1 MKKLLSFVLFFLVGS
16 TLYAGGYRVSLQGQK
31 QLAMGHTGVAV
42 ISSAE
47 SVFFN
52 PAGISFL
59 DGKMNFSLG
68 ASGIIASTIYE
79 NKEYGYAHETEAG
92 LGTPFNFYAT
102 YKANDWLSFG
112 LGVYTPYGS
121 SVEWEK
127 DWAGSHL
134 VNNIDLKAIYVQP
147 TVAIKVSDKFSI
159 GGGPIYVNGGVTL
172 NKNVSQNIQNTEG
185 ERTNVTLEE
194 KGVSA
199 WGYTLGFM
207 LRPIEKLNIGVN
219 YKSKIVMKVEGGDA
233 DFENQSNSIPSNF
246 SDGKFNAELPLPAE
260 FTIGLSYEF
269 CDKFLFAFDYNF
281 AQWSAYEALV
291 VDFDNGTPSTPTSVN
306 ARNYKDSD
314 TFRFG
319 LQYEATKKI
328 TARAGIYFDES
339 PVRDG
344 YFAPETPRNDSV
356 GYTAGLS
363 YKVNDKLSID
373 LSFLYLHFDEV
384 ENSYEYYNDP
394 VSGQNAPFSGTYK
407 SSVIAPGIGLSYK
420 L

>member
-16 TLYAGGYRVSLQGQK
+16 TLYAGGYRVALQGQK

-52 PAGISFL
+52 PAGMSFL

-68 ASGIIASTIYE
+68 VSGIMAETRFE
-79 NKEYGYAHETEAG
+79 NKEFGYANNTESG
-92 LGTPFNFYAT
+92 LATPFNFYAT

-127 DWAGSHL
+127 DWSGSHL
-134 VNNIDLKAIYVQP
+134 VNNIDLKAIFVQP
-147 TVAIKVSDKFSI
+147 TVAVKVSDKFSI
-159 GGGPIYVNGGVTL
+159 GGGPIYVNGSVTF
-172 NKNVSQNIQNTEG
+172 NKNLNRTLSDINGN
-185 ERTNVTLEE
+185 RTNATVEQ
-194 KGVSA
+194 KGISA

-207 LRPIEKLNIGVN
+207 LKPIEKLNIGFN
-219 YKSKIVMKVEGGDA
+219 YRSKIIMQAENGDA
-233 DFENQSNSIPSNF
+233 TFENVPNSLPGDFSNGS
-246 SDGKFNAELPLPAE
+246 FNAELPLPAE
-260 FTIGLSYEF
+260 VTLGLSYQF

-281 AQWSAYEALV
+281 AQWSQYEALV
-291 VDFDNGTPSTPTSVN
+291 VEFDNSAGTSVSP
-306 ARNYKDSD
+306 RNYKDSD

-319 LQYEATKKI
+319 LQYEATSKI

-339 PVRDG
+339 PVQDG
-344 YFAPETPRNDSV
+344 YFAPETPRNDST

-373 LSFLYLHFDEV
+373 ASFLYLHFNEID
-384 ENSYEYYNDP
+384 NSYDHYQEN
-394 VSGQNAPFSGTYK
+394 GQNIPFGGTYK
-407 SSVIAPGIGLSYK
+407 SSVIAPGIGVSYK

>member
-16 TLYAGGYRVSLQGQK
+16 TLYAGGYRVAIQGQK

-52 PAGISFL
+52 PAGMSFL

-68 ASGIIASTIYE
+68 VSGIIAETRYE
-79 NKEYGYAHETEAG
+79 NKEFGDAYNTEAG

-112 LGVYTPYGS
+112 LGIYTPYGS

-127 DWAGSHL
+127 DWSGSHL
-134 VNNIDLKAIYVQP
+134 VNDIDLQAIFVQP
-147 TVAIKVSDKFSI
+147 TVAVKISDKFSI
-159 GGGPIYVNGGVTL
+159 GGGPIYVNGAVTL
-172 NKNVSQNIQNTEG
+172 NKNLNRSLTDIDGN
-185 ERTNVTLEE
+185 RTNVTLDA
-194 KGVSA
+194 KNVTA

-207 LRPIEKLNIGVN
+207 LKPIEKLNIGVN
-219 YKSKIVMKVEGGDA
+219 YRSKVIMQVEGGDA
-233 DFENQSNSIPSNF
+233 DFENVPNSLPADY
-246 SDGKFNAELPLPAE
+246 SDGEFDAELPLPAE
-260 FTIGLSYEF
+260 LTLGLSYEF

-281 AQWSAYEALV
+281 AKWSEYEALV
-291 VDFDNGTPSTPTSVN
+291 VEFDNDAGTSVN
-306 ARNYKDSD
+306 ARNYKDSE

-319 LQYEATKKI
+319 LQYVATKKF
-328 TARAGIYFDES
+328 TLRTGVYFDES

-363 YKVNDKLSID
+363 YNVNDKLSID
-373 LSFLYLHFDEV
+373 LSFLYIHFDEID
-384 ENSYEYYNDP
+384 NSYDYYYEN
-394 VSGQNAPFSGTYK
+394 GQAVPFEGTYK
-407 SSVIAPGIGLSYK
+407 SSVMSPGIGLSYK